1 MSTGPTRLNGKPG
14 MEQQS
19 ELDGRAEAGIDRVE
33 AEAAEGEELAVAD
46 RARPGEWSGQHPI
59 NLRLSVP
66 LPFFRFYVTIVAGRE
81 RRSPARRA
89 EERRKHPILTA
100 GNLFLMTYGGA
111 VLAIALGAIAML
123 ATLMVIQQLFEIE
136 IFLS

>member
-1 MSTGPTRLNGKPG
+1 
-14 MEQQS
+14 MEQHN
-19 ELDGRAEAGIDRVE
+19 ELDGRAEAAE
-33 AEAAEGEELAVAD
+33 AAICDEGQAAEGEGLAGAN
-46 RARPGEWSGQHPI
+46 RARPAQWSGEHPV

-81 RRSPARRA
+81 RRSAARRA

-111 VLAIALGAIAML
+111 ILAIAVGAIAML

-136 IFLS
+136 IFLR

>member
-1 MSTGPTRLNGKPG
+1 
-14 MEQQS
+14 MEQQN
-19 ELDGRAEAGIDRVE
+19 ELDGRAETADAAIGDE
-33 AEAAEGEELAVAD
+33 GEAAVGEDLAAAD
-46 RARPGEWSGQHPI
+46 RARPGRWSGEHPV
-59 NLRLSVP
+59 NLRLSIP

-81 RRSPARRA
+81 RRSAARRA
-89 EERRKHPILTA
+89 QERRKHPILTA

-136 IFLS
+136 IFLR

>member
-1 MSTGPTRLNGKPG
+1 

-19 ELDGRAEAGIDRVE
+19 ELNGRAEAAIDRDE
-33 AEAAEGEELAVAD
+33 AEAAEGEDLAAEE
-46 RARPGEWSGQHPI
+46 RANLRQWSGEHPI

-66 LPFFRFYVTIVAGRE
+66 LPFFRFYVTIVAGKE
-81 RRSPARRA
+81 RRSAARRA
-89 EERRKHPILTA
+89 EERRRHPILTA

-111 VLAIALGAIAML
+111 VLAIALGGIAML

-136 IFLS
+136 IFLR